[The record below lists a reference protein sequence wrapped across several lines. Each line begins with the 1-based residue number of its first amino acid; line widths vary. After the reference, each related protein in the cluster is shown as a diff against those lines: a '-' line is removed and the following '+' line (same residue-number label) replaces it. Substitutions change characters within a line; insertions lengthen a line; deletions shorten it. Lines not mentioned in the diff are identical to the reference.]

1 MAQVEHP
8 KGALHHG
15 SIADDLAHPPGILDV
30 TVVSPARPVCQVQAR
45 FVTVAAWDGQL
56 GIWPGH
62 TLLVAALGTG
72 LLRIGSADGSVRRF
86 AVRGGF
92 LKVGGGKV
100 TILVDSAVA
109 EGEADAAEAKS
120 ELDATLESLR
130 HPKTDEE
137 FQELLDRRLWCESRL
152 KLGGA

>member
-30 TVVSPARPVCQVQAR
+30 TVVSPARPVCKVQAR
-45 FVTVAAWDGQL
+45 FVTVAAWDGQI

-62 TLLVAALGTG
+62 TMLVAALGTG

-92 LKVGGGKV
+92 LKVGGNKV

-109 EGEADAAEAKS
+109 EAESDAAEAKR
-120 ELDATLESLR
+120 ELDTTLESLR

-137 FQELLDRRLWCESRL
+137 FTELLDRRQWCESRVRL
-152 KLGGA
+152 ASP